1 MIEITRGIY
10 ISEDELVFRASR
22 SGGPGG
28 QNVNK
33 LSTRVRL
40 LFDVANC
47 RSFSEVQKQQI
58 LKTLATRANRNGV
71 IRVVSQKF
79 RSQRANRQAAVG
91 RLGWLLAAAL
101 KSRPPR
107 IKTGV
112 PERAHDRRLKAKKQ
126 RSMLKQQRAK
136 NWAEDLPG

>member
-1 MIEITRGIY
+1 MMEIAQGIH
-10 ISEDELVFRASR
+10 ISQDDLVFRASR
-22 SGGPGG
+22 SSGPGG

-33 LSTRVRL
+33 LSTRITL

-58 LKTLATRANRNGV
+58 LKTLATRADRNGV
-71 IRVVSQKF
+71 VRVVSQKF

-91 RLGWLLAAAL
+91 RLGQLLAAAL

-107 IKTGV
+107 IETGV
-112 PERAHDRRLKAKKQ
+112 PKHAHDRRLKAKKR

-136 NWAEDLPG
+136 SWAEDLPG

>member
-1 MIEITRGIY
+1 MIEIAQGIY
-10 ISEDELVFRASR
+10 ISDDDLVFRASR
-22 SGGPGG
+22 SSGPGG

-33 LSTRVRL
+33 LSTRITL

-47 RSFSEVQKQQI
+47 SSLSEAHKRRI
-58 LKTLATRANRNGV
+58 IEKLASRADRNGV

-91 RLGWLLAAAL
+91 RLGELLAAAL

-107 IKTGV
+107 IETGV
-112 PERAHDRRLKAKKQ
+112 PKHAHDRRLKAKRR
-126 RSMLKQQRAK
+126 RSLLKQQRAK
-136 NWAEDLPG
+136 SWAEDLPG